1 MTILDDFGAEL
12 VHDLTWEKF
21 ASRDQYGAPTYLA
34 PQVLKARTD
43 FTRRNRINARGQL
56 FESTGESYFYAPT
69 ARIEDRFMIHTGD
82 VVQNIDVSV
91 IDDVAGAPYATRLI
105 FG

>member
-1 MTILDDFGAEL
+1 MTIVDEFGDEL
-12 VHDLTWEKF
+12 VHDLTWEPF
-21 ASRDQYGAPTYLA
+21 VSADPYGNPTYGAA
-34 PQVLKARTD
+34 QVLKARTD

-69 ARIEDRFMIHTGD
+69 ARISDRFTIHTGD
-82 VVQNIDVSV
+82 VVQNLDVSTT
-91 IDDVAGAPYATRLI
+91 DYFDGTPYFTRLI

>member
-12 VHDLTWEKF
+12 VHDLTWEPYV
-21 ASRDQYGAPTYLA
+21 SEDEYGAPTYGA
-34 PQVLKARTD
+34 AQVLKARTD

-56 FESTGESYFYAPT
+56 FESTGESYFAPVG
-69 ARIEDRFMIHTGD
+69 ARIEDRFTIHTGD
-82 VVQNIDVSV
+82 VVQNIDVSGV
-91 IDDVAGAPYATRLI
+91 DDDLGVPYCTRLI